1 MFDFATA
8 VLQILV
14 YFLRAK
20 PHVMYVTCEQRSE
33 DAHALVMT
41 TPAECPSHNPE
52 SEL

>member
-1 MFDFATA
+1 MFVFATA
-8 VLQILV
+8 VVQILV
-14 YFLRAK
+14 YFQRTK
-20 PHVMYVTCEQRSE
+20 PRVMYVTYERRSE